1 MNNDIFYVK
10 IYGLNCINNYYHTKG
25 DNITMFKRLLSYM
38 IAVIVIFT
46 SISIPVQASS
56 SYCYIDGERYFI
68 TKRNVYYNG
77 STINLGSEP
86 ALVVDGYNYVPAK
99 AMISK
104 ISGITYSYNSSSK
117 KITITSNNKSD
128 TLVLTLNSKSGTF
141 NEKNI
146 TLSKAPLAV
155 RFSENGDYSVYL
167 PAKDT
172 ASYMG
177 LTYTYSNS
185 GKKITYTSSNNS
197 SNNDGNM
204 DTNDNDY
211 NFKAT
216 ITLSRPSTV
225 EKGKISCTDD
235 YHNKRLIITIP
246 DNYTTYYS
254 NNKPSLPSG
263 VSFSTSYNSSTGKTS
278 LIFTTTSIN
287 GWRVKETN
295 SAIQIMNGTPKKM
308 FKNIIVLDPGH
319 GGSDPGACYGDTYK
333 EKDFT
338 LSIVKAAIKRF
349 EGNSD
354 YKVYCTRL
362 TDSLPNGISKVYDR
376 REFANNVGSDLFV
389 SVHINSYT
397 DSSATGTETLYNS
410 SNNVSNSGGLS
421 CYKLAS
427 IVHSYLLAATG
438 FKDRGVKVDSSLSV
452 LNKNNNPAVLAEV
465 GFISNYSE
473 AKKMASNLDSY
484 GAAIYNAIVEACTD
498 YPTGR

>member
-1 MNNDIFYVK
+1 M
-10 IYGLNCINNYYHTKG
+10 T
-25 DNITMFKRLLSYM
+25 KRLLSY
-38 IAVIVIFT
+38 ILAVIVIVT
-46 SISIPVQASS
+46 SMSAPVHASS
-56 SYCYIDGERYFI
+56 SYCYIDGERLFI

-77 STINLGSEP
+77 SSINLGSEP
-86 ALVVDGYNYVPAK
+86 ALVINGYNYVPAK
-99 AMISK
+99 ALITK
-104 ISGITYSYNSSSK
+104 ISGIDYSYNSSSK

-128 TLVLTLNSKSGTF
+128 TLILTLDSKSGTF
-141 NEKNI
+141 NGNTI
-146 TLSKAPLAV
+146 SLSKAPVAV
-155 RFSENGDYSVYL
+155 RFSSDGDYSVYL

-185 GKKITYTSSNNS
+185 GKKITYTSTNN
-197 SNNDGNM
+197 NTGNGDGNM
-204 DTNDNDY
+204 DANDNDY
-211 NFKAT
+211 NFKTT
-216 ITLSRPSTV
+216 ITLARPSTV
-225 EKGKISCTDD
+225 AKGKISCTDD
-235 YHNKRLIITIP
+235 YHNKRLIITMP
-246 DNYTTYYS
+246 DNYTTFYS

-263 VSFSTSYNSSTGKTS
+263 VSFSTSYSSSTGKTS
-278 LIFTTTSIN
+278 LIFTTNSIN

-295 SAIQIMNGTPKKM
+295 SNILIMNGTPTKM
-308 FKNIIVLDPGH
+308 FKNVIVLDPGH

-338 LSIVKAAIKRF
+338 LGIVKAAAKLF

-376 REFANNVGSDLFV
+376 RTFANNVGSDLFV
-389 SVHINSYT
+389 SVHINSYS

-427 IVHSYLLAATG
+427 IVQSYMLAATG

-452 LNKNNNPAVLAEV
+452 LQKNNNPAVLTEV
-465 GFISNYSE
+465 GFISNLSE
-473 AKKMASNLDSY
+473 AKKMAANLDAY
-484 GAAIYNAIVEACTD
+484 GAAIYKAIVEACND